1 MARLQGLEGHA
12 DLLFCPAGW
21 LCHSSRG
28 LLLALKNALLFTGG
42 TSPGN
47 WMEQVIVCGL
57 LGPKMNPF
65 NLV

>member
-1 MARLQGLEGHA
+1 MARLQGLEGHT
-12 DLLFCPAGW
+12 DLLFGPAGW

-28 LLLALKNALLFTGG
+28 LLLALKNALLFTGS

-47 WMEQVIVCGL
+47 WMAQEIVCGF
-57 LGPKMNPF
+57 LGPKVNPF